1 MEKGSASAKWKR
13 TLLII
18 ISVIVAVAVILLIVG
33 VAYMENLLNL
43 INKNPD
49 DSTISQEEYQDFL
62 NQTEE
67 SDPDFTGPT
76 LDPEDVDWE
85 QNDEV
90 ITKQEHIIN
99 ILLIGQ
105 DRRPGQGRQ
114 RSDVMLLC
122 TVNTKTKELTMTSF
136 LRDLYVPIPGYDDNR
151 LNACYAFAGMKLLDK
166 CLENNFGVLIDGNLE
181 VDFNGFTQII
191 DLMGGVDMYL
201 SQAEANFIMK
211 YGGGYATEGMN
222 HLDGMAALTYTR
234 NRYVGNGDFS
244 RTERQRKVM
253 TALIEKC
260 RGMSVSQMKELVETM
275 LPMITTDLSNKEILG
290 YMMEILPMIGELKI
304 KTQTIPAE
312 GTYRYASIRG
322 MSVLVPDLAA
332 NREILKNLNNISE

>member
-1 MEKGSASAKWKR
+1 MEKGKASVKWKR
-13 TLLII
+13 ILLIT
-18 ISVIVAVAVILLIVG
+18 ISVILAVVLIMLVVG
-33 VAYMENLLNL
+33 VAYMESLLNL

-76 LDPEDVDWE
+76 MDPDDMNWD

-90 ITKQEHIIN
+90 VKDEEHIIN

-181 VDFNGFTQII
+181 VDFDGFTEII
-191 DLMGGVDMYL
+191 DLMGGVDIYL
-201 SQAEANFIMK
+201 TQAEANYIIK
-211 YGGGYATEGMN
+211 YGGVNATEGMN
-222 HLDGMAALTYTR
+222 HLNGKAALSYTR

-244 RTERQRKVM
+244 RTERQRKVI
-253 TALIEKC
+253 AELVEKC
-260 RGMSVSQMKELVETM
+260 RNMSVSQMKELVETM

-312 GTYRYASIRG
+312 GTYKYASIRG

-332 NREILKNLNNISE
+332 NREILKSLKGESQ

>member
-1 MEKGSASAKWKR
+1 MEKGKASVKWKR
-13 TLLII
+13 TLLITV
-18 ISVIVAVAVILLIVG
+18 SVILVLVLILVIVG
-33 VAYMENLLNL
+33 VAYAESLLNL

-49 DSTISQEEYQDFL
+49 DSTISQEEYQDYL

-67 SDPDFTGPT
+67 SDPNFTGPT
-76 LDPEDVDWE
+76 VDPDDMDWD

-151 LNACYAFAGMKLLDK
+151 LNACYAFAGMKLLNK
-166 CLENNFGVLIDGNLE
+166 CLENNFGVLVDGNLE
-181 VDFNGFTQII
+181 VDFDGFAQII

-201 SQAEANFIMK
+201 TQAEADFMWRH
-211 YGGGYATEGMN
+211 GGYRVNAGMN
-222 HLDGMAALTYTR
+222 HLDGKKALLYTR

-253 TALIEKC
+253 TALVEKSKS
-260 RGMSVSQMKELVETM
+260 MSLSQMKELVETM
-275 LPMITTDLSNKEILG
+275 LPMITTDLSNKEIMS
-290 YMMEILPMIGELKI
+290 YMMEILPLMSELKI

-312 GTYRYASIRG
+312 GTYKYASIRG

-332 NREILKNLNNISE
+332 NREILKNLKGESE

>member
-1 MEKGSASAKWKR
+1 MEKGKTSVKLKR
-13 TLLII
+13 VLLIT
-18 ISVIVAVAVILLIVG
+18 ISVILAVVLIALIAG

-76 LDPEDVDWE
+76 MNPDDMNWN

-90 ITKQEHIIN
+90 VKDEEHIIN

-151 LNACYAFAGMKLLDK
+151 LNACYAFAGMKLLNK
-166 CLENNFGVLIDGNLE
+166 CLENNFGVHVDGNLE
-181 VDFNGFTQII
+181 VDFDGFAQII

-201 SQAEANFIMK
+201 SQSEANFLINR
-211 YGGGYATEGMN
+211 GSDASEGMN
-222 HLDGMAALTYTR
+222 HLDGKATLLYTR
-234 NRYVGNGDFS
+234 NRYVGNGDFT

-253 TALIEKC
+253 AALIEKC
-260 RGMSVSQMKELVETM
+260 RGMSVSQMKELAETM
-275 LPMITTDLSNKEILG
+275 LPMITTDLSNKEILS
-290 YMMEILPMIGELKI
+290 YMMEILPLVRELKI
-304 KTQTIPAE
+304 KNITIPAD
-312 GTYRYASIRG
+312 GTYKYASIRG

-332 NREILKNLNNISE
+332 NREILKSLKGESE

>member
-1 MEKGSASAKWKR
+1 MEKGKASVKLKR
-13 TLLII
+13 TLLIT
-18 ISVIVAVAVILLIVG
+18 ISVILALVLILVIVG
-33 VAYMENLLNL
+33 VAYAESLLNL

-49 DSTISQEEYQDFL
+49 DSTISQEEYQDYI

-76 LDPEDVDWE
+76 LDPGDVEWD
-85 QNDEV
+85 QNDEA

-151 LNACYAFAGMKLLDK
+151 LNACYAFAGMKLLNK
-166 CLENNFGVLIDGNLE
+166 CLENNFGVSIDGNLE
-181 VDFNGFTQII
+181 VDFDGFAQII

-201 SQAEANFIMK
+201 TQAEANFLIK
-211 YGGGYATEGMN
+211 YGCYATAGMN
-222 HLDGMAALTYTR
+222 HMDGKTTLMYTR

-253 TALIEKC
+253 TALIEKSK
-260 RGMSVSQMKELVETM
+260 GMSLSQIKELVETM
-275 LPMITTDLSNKEILG
+275 LPMITTDLSNKEIMA
-290 YMMEILPMIGELKI
+290 YMLEILPLMGELKI

-312 GTYRYASIRG
+312 GTYKYASIRG

-332 NREILKNLNNISE
+332 NREILKNLKGESE